1 MAQLVLDLSV
11 YNDMVT
17 DLKNSVSKDDSKPLL
32 TKIHIEK
39 VGENINF
46 EALNGY
52 QITRYTIPGSDMDES
67 INGCY
72 YDLPVIKS
80 KFKNSPV
87 ILESSE
93 NELII
98 LHNGLK
104 YSLVKDTGKYVDVDK
119 TIPDSNNNSL
129 VIGLDAKLLISLL
142 KSNPSNLI
150 QVVINPDKPNAP
162 ILIEA
167 PSYLYGKVTKILMP
181 VRLKGGV

>member
-39 VGENINF
+39 VGENIIF
-46 EALNGY
+46 ESLDGYKMVRYEIPCNG
-52 QITRYTIPGSDMDES
+52 MDDS

-72 YDLPVIKS
+72 YDIPIIKS
-80 KFKNSPV
+80 KLKNYPV

-93 NELII
+93 TELTI
-98 LHNGLK
+98 LHNGVK
-104 YSLVKDTGKYVDVDK
+104 YSLVKHTDPYLNVDK
-119 TIPDSNNNSL
+119 VIPEHFNNSL
-129 VIGLDAKLLISLL
+129 VIGLDTKLLISLL
-142 KSNPSNLI
+142 KNNPTNLI
-150 QVVINPDKPNAP
+150 QVVINPDNTISP
-162 ILIEA
+162 ILIES
-167 PSYLYGKVTKILMP
+167 PTFLYGKVTKVILP

>member
-17 DLKNSVSKDDSKPLL
+17 DLKNSVSKDDSNPLL

-39 VGENINF
+39 VGENIIF
-46 EALNGY
+46 ESLDGY
-52 QITRYTIPGSDMDES
+52 KMARYEIPGNGMDDS

-72 YDLPVIKS
+72 YDIPVIKS
-80 KFKNSPV
+80 KLKNYPV

-93 NELII
+93 SELHI

-104 YSLVKDTGKYVDVDK
+104 YSLAKDTSTYLNIDK
-119 TIPDSNNNSL
+119 MIPEYFNNSV

-162 ILIEA
+162 ILIET
-167 PSYLYGKVTKILMP
+167 PTYLYGKVTKILMP